1 VRGALLLYRK
11 ELLQAVR
18 DRRTVFMT
26 LVFPVVFYPLLF
38 WVMGDMVSRQEA
50 QLAELVPRV
59 AVVIEGEA
67 PELVQ
72 ALRASPELVPYFY
85 ADIERALAE
94 LDRGQGELALL
105 VRRVPERGELGYDI
119 VIYYDAA
126 SQQAQAGVAKLRS
139 FLQGFFQD
147 LTLQRLAAMGIEPE
161 EVQPPFDI
169 SLVDVGG
176 EGAVGRAILAQLLPY
191 FLVLSILFG
200 ALGFGAE
207 ITAGEKERGT
217 IATLLS
223 SRLSR
228 EEIVGGKFLAILT
241 VSLASTL
248 VSALGLLLGIR
259 LFGAS
264 LAGSGL
270 SLAAAGW
277 ILAVLVP
284 LAVVLAAAVLIVG
297 SFARTQKEASVYL
310 LPLYMLII
318 LLGISIMLGTGQPS
332 GPQLAVPVAGAM
344 AAIRGALSGR
354 LTHGDLG
361 WTFVSNIPLGALLLY
376 LSVRI
381 YRSEKVLFRI

>member
-1 VRGALLLYRK
+1 MREALLLYRK

-26 LVFPVVFYPLLF
+26 LVFPLAFYPLLF
-38 WVMGDMVSRQEA
+38 WVMGDLLAGQQAR
-50 QLAELVPRV
+50 LAELVPQVLV
-59 AVVIEGEA
+59 AVEGEA
-67 PELVQ
+67 PRLLGELESARELAAYVYPGIEA
-72 ALRASPELVPYFY
+72 AL
-85 ADIERALAE
+85 DDLAAG
-94 LDRGQGELALL
+94 RGQVALL
-105 VRRVPERGELGYDI
+105 VRRVPERGELGYDLTL
-119 VIYYDAA
+119 YYDAA
-126 SQQAQAGVAKLRS
+126 SPEAQAALAKVREFLQS
-139 FLQGFFQD
+139 FLQG
-147 LTLQRLAAMGIEPE
+147 LTLEKLAQLGIDPQ
-161 EVQPPFDI
+161 EVQPPF
-169 SLVDVGG
+169 SVSVVDTGG
-176 EGAVGRAILAQLLPY
+176 EGGLGKAILAQILPY
-191 FLVLSILFG
+191 FLVLSILLG

-228 EEIVGGKFLAILT
+228 EAIVGGKFLAVLT
-241 VSLASTL
+241 VSLLSTL
-248 VSALGLLLGIR
+248 LSALGLLIGIQ

-284 LAVVLAAAVLIVG
+284 LAVVLSAAVLIVG

-318 LLGISIMLGTGQPS
+318 LLGVAVMLGDEAPH
-332 GPQLAVPVAGAM
+332 GPGLAVPVAGAM
-344 AAIRGALSGR
+344 AAIRGAISGGF
-354 LTHGDLG
+354 TWTQLG
-361 WTFVSNIPLGALLLY
+361 WTLLSSLPLGGVLLW